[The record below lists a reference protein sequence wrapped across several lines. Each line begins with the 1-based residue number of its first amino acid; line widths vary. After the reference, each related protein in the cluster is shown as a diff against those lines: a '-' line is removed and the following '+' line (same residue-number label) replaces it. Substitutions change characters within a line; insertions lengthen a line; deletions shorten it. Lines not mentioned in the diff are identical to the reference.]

1 MHTSHHV
8 AVLVGSLRKDGY
20 SQRLATALTKAA
32 PKRLVMRQ
40 VSIADLPLY
49 NEDLSA
55 TLPLAWESFR
65 RTMRAAN
72 AVLFVTPEYNRSVP
86 GGLKNALD
94 VGSRPYGQ
102 SVFDAKPA
110 AVVSH
115 SPGAMGGFGANHVLR
130 QSLVTL
136 NMPTL
141 QQPEAYISN
150 VAALFDEGGALI
162 DDSTQKFLDAFMTEF
177 ANLIDAHAMQS
188 NAAIAS

>member
-1 MHTSHHV
+1 MHISRHV

-49 NEDLSA
+49 NEDLNA

>member
-1 MHTSHHV
+1 MHTKHHV

-20 SQRLATALTKAA
+20 SQRLATALTRAA
-32 PKRLVMRQ
+32 PKRLVLQ
-40 VSIADLPLY
+40 HVSIADLPLY

-55 TLPLAWESFR
+55 APPLAWESFR

-72 AVLFVTPEYNRSVP
+72 AVLFVTPEYNRSIP

-162 DDSTQKFLDAFMTEF
+162 DDSTHKFLDKFMTEF
-177 ANLIDAHAMQS
+177 ANLLDTHAVASDAQ
-188 NAAIAS
+188 IAS